1 MSSYLK
7 IMGKIVNN
15 LIKAIDKYAL
25 SLLCIVLGLFV
36 RKSSKITFKS
46 EPKNIIVIKLWA
58 MGDSINTLPLI
69 KKIKDK
75 NPKTKIDVLVTK
87 SNSKFYQGQDFI
99 DNIIELDVWTIFHSF
114 RKYELALDFE
124 PYLNISSIIGF
135 MLSKNRAGFKGKS
148 RAMLYNATGQFYKD
162 KHITVS
168 YLSILKT
175 FMNPD
180 KKIVLSKIKYSMNSK
195 KKVDYILRKMKIR
208 KPIIGF
214 CPSVGTEVKEREWQG
229 FKELASK
236 LDQFNIVLI
245 GTNSDRKKCDNIKN
259 KQKNIHNLAGML
271 SIDELCYL
279 MEKIDVFV
287 SNDTGPMH
295 LAAAQGTPTI
305 GLFGPNTPK
314 IWAPLGRNC
323 ISIFHPKPG
332 CPFIDNTSHS
342 LIPRILT
349 KNQKTCMDAI
359 TVDEVYHSVINLLD
373 KVIQNEK

>member
-1 MSSYLK
+1 
-7 IMGKIVNN
+7 MGKIVNN
-15 LIKAIDKYAL
+15 VIKAIDKYIL
-25 SLLCIVLGLFV
+25 SLVCIVLGLFV

-58 MGDSINTLPLI
+58 MGDSVNTLPLI

-75 NPKTKIDVLVTK
+75 DPKTKIDVLVTK
-87 SNSKFYQGQDFI
+87 SNSKFYQEQDFI

-114 RKYELALDFE
+114 RKYDLALDFE
-124 PYLNISSIIGF
+124 PYLNVSSIIGF

-180 KKIVLSKIKYSMNSK
+180 KKIVLLKIKYSQSSK
-195 KKVDYILRKMKIR
+195 NRVDLMIKKMKIR

-214 CPSVGTEVKEREWQG
+214 CPSVGVTVKEREWP
-229 FKELASK
+229 FYKELSK
-236 LDQFNIVLI
+236 RLSGYNILLI
-245 GTNSDRKKCDNIKN
+245 GVKDDKEKYENIKDG
-259 KQKNIHNLAGML
+259 QKNVYNIAGMV
-271 SIDELCYL
+271 SIDELFYL
-279 MEKIDVFV
+279 MEKIDIFI

-295 LAAAQGTPTI
+295 LAAAQGVPTI

-314 IWAPLGRNC
+314 IWAPLGKDNV
-323 ISIFHPKPG
+323 SIFHPKTG
-332 CPFIDNTSHS
+332 CPFIDNTSHT
-342 LIPRILT
+342 LAPLNLT
-349 KNQKTCMDAI
+349 DNQKTCMDAI
-359 TVDEVYHSVINLLD
+359 TVDEVYDTIIKLLNS
-373 KVIQNEK
+373 KRHTV